1 MVKKLKISHKQMI
14 VSSILSLGMLFTVSY
29 IGYTTARRS
38 MQAEVSNKLIAIRET
53 KKAQLQEFFKETIR
67 DILTLSHSSDIFTL
81 FHQLTEYYEQTNPG
95 PSQPF
100 NISTPEYQQIIKDY
114 GAIMDRYI
122 TMHGYHDIY
131 LLCSAH
137 GHVMYSS
144 AQKQDLGMNLSAS
157 PYRDSPLAQIWQMVV
172 ATQQFAFQDFAPY
185 SLNNGEPAAFL
196 GGPLQSEVGQPGD
209 MLGVLVVQI
218 SVSEIN
224 AIMQQR
230 DGLGES
236 GELYVAGSDFLMRS
250 DSLLDPVNRTVT
262 ASFQYPDLGK
272 VDTKSVREALSGA
285 AGVAIIENYRG
296 IEVLSAYTSVDI
308 LGNHWALV
316 AEINRDEAFQDVYA
330 LRRTFVLW
338 GILLFGLVIIGAF
351 LFARSL
357 TRPLMEAVRIANQ
370 IAQGD
375 LQVAFSIHSED
386 EIGQLLRAMQT
397 MTTYIQD
404 VAEVANKIS
413 QKYLQVEVRP
423 KSEHDVLN
431 HSLSRMVMTLQ
442 TMQEEN
448 NAAMTEVEQRNRVM
462 EQQNWLKDGISQ
474 LSSDLVGE
482 TSLIRVCQ
490 KAISFTARY
499 IKAGQGCLYVYDTAQ
514 EWLKLY
520 GSFAFVQRDDLSNT
534 YKLGEGVIGQA
545 ALEKKP
551 ILLKYIAP
559 EDRLILS
566 GTTSKAPLNIY
577 ALPLIYENELYGVL
591 EVASFEPYD
600 QKTQD
605 FLQEANRIIATAL
618 FSTAQRERGQ
628 ELLRL
633 AQEATQEVQQ
643 AKTQAEQRAEEA
655 RKANVRLK
663 EQQQQLQQQNE
674 ELQQLNAQLEEQQQ
688 QLEQQREELRQQK
701 EELLRA
707 REMNIIHLR
716 EEEK

>member
-1 MVKKLKISHKQMI
+1 
-14 VSSILSLGMLFTVSY
+14 
-29 IGYTTARRS
+29 
-38 MQAEVSNKLIAIRET
+38 
-53 KKAQLQEFFKETIR
+53 
-67 DILTLSHSSDIFTL
+67 
-81 FHQLTEYYEQTNPG
+81 
-95 PSQPF
+95 
-100 NISTPEYQQIIKDY
+100 
-114 GAIMDRYI
+114 
-122 TMHGYHDIY
+122 
-131 LLCSAH
+131 
-137 GHVMYSS
+137 
-144 AQKQDLGMNLSAS
+144 
-157 PYRDSPLAQIWQMVV
+157 
-172 ATQQFAFQDFAPY
+172 
-185 SLNNGEPAAFL
+185 
-196 GGPLQSEVGQPGD
+196 
-209 MLGVLVVQI
+209 
-218 SVSEIN
+218 
-224 AIMQQR
+224 MQQR

-250 DSLLDPVNRTVT
+250 DSFLDPANRTVA

-272 VDTKSVREALSGA
+272 VDTKSVRDALSGA

-375 LQVAFSIHSED
+375 LQVTFSIRSED

-413 QKYLQVEVRP
+413 QKHLQVEVRP

-474 LSSDLVGE
+474 LSSDLAGE

-514 EWLKLY
+514 ECLKLY

-551 ILLKYIAP
+551 ILLKYIAS

-577 ALPLIYENELYGVL
+577 TLPLIYENELYGVL

-655 RKANVRLK
+655 RKVNVRLK

-674 ELQQLNAQLEEQQQ
+674 EFQQLNAQLEEQQQ

-707 REMNIIHLR
+707 REMNVIHSR